1 MNKETVKQYFH
12 GQIKLAANT
21 VTKIIAI
28 ENEFAQGILLRCP
41 GVSDAVPNTTEVW
54 VGKEPVTDGDGMAI
68 APGETLSL
76 PLESG
81 ENLYAVTATVNQV
94 VAWVAM

>member
-1 MNKETVKQYFH
+1 MNKETVSQYFH
-12 GQIKLAANT
+12 GQVTLTANT
-21 VTKIIAI
+21 VTKIINLN
-28 ENEFAQGILLRCP
+28 NEFAQGILLRCP

-54 VGKEPVTDGDGMAI
+54 VGKEPVTDSDGMAL

-81 ENLYAVTATVNQV
+81 ENLYAVTATANQV
-94 VAWVAM
+94 IAWMAM

>member
-1 MNKETVKQYFH
+1 MNKETVRQYFN
-12 GQIKLAANT
+12 GQVKLAANT
-21 VTKIIAI
+21 ITKVIAI
-28 ENEFAQGILLRCP
+28 ENEFYQGIILRCP
-41 GVSDAVPNTTEVW
+41 GPTDAVPNTTEVW
-54 VGKEPVTDGDGMAI
+54 IGKAAVTDGDGMAI
-68 APGETLSL
+68 APGETMSL

>member
-12 GQIKLAANT
+12 GQIKLAAAT

-28 ENEFAQGILLRCP
+28 DNEFTQGILLRCP
-41 GVSDAVPNTTEVW
+41 GPTDAVPNTTEVW
-54 VGKEPVTDGDGMAI
+54 IGKAPVTDADGMAI

>member
-12 GQIKLAANT
+12 GQVKLAAST
-21 VTKIIAI
+21 TTQLITIT
-28 ENEFAQGILLRCP
+28 NEFTQGILLRCP
-41 GVSDAVPNTTEVW
+41 GPTDAVPNTTEVW
-54 VGKEPVTDGDGMAI
+54 IGKAAVTANDGMAI
-68 APGETLSL
+68 APGESLNL

-81 ENLYAVTATVNQV
+81 EKLYALTATVNQV

>member
-12 GQIKLAANT
+12 GQVTLAANT
-21 VTKIIAI
+21 ITKII
-28 ENEFAQGILLRCP
+28 NLNNGFTQGIILRCP

-54 VGKEPVTDGDGMAI
+54 IGKAAVTDGDGMAI
-68 APGETLSL
+68 APGESLSL
-76 PLESG
+76 PLDSG
-81 ENLYAVTATVNQV
+81 DKLYAVTATANQV

>member
-1 MNKETVKQYFH
+1 MSKETVKQYFH
-12 GQIKLAANT
+12 GQLTLSANT
-21 VTKIIAI
+21 VTKIINLN
-28 ENEFAQGILLRCP
+28 NEFTQGILLRCP

-81 ENLYAVTATVNQV
+81 ENLYAVTATANQV
-94 VAWVAM
+94 VAWMAM

>member
-1 MNKETVKQYFH
+1 MNKETVRAYFH
-12 GQIKLAANT
+12 GQVTLTANT
-21 VTKIIAI
+21 PEKIIKI
-28 ENEFAQGILLRCP
+28 TNEFAQGILLRCP

-54 VGKEPVTDGDGMAI
+54 VGKEPVTDSDGMAL

-81 ENLYAVTATVNQV
+81 ENLYAVTATANQV
-94 VAWVAM
+94 IAWMAM